1 MVTPAPGDADRL
13 EIRPLTEATIDQ
25 HIDALT
31 AIYGHHVLHG
41 TSSWELTPPD
51 AADMAGR
58 AKALLTGGYPY
69 LLALIDGRVAGYA
82 YAGAYRP
89 RPAYRYTVEHSIYV
103 NEAERRGGVG
113 HALML
118 ALIETCTARGFR
130 QMIAVVG
137 DSQNQQSIRFHE
149 KMGFRHAGLVENI
162 GFKFDRWMD
171 QVLMQRALGDGAETP
186 P

>member
-1 MVTPAPGDADRL
+1 MVTQAPGDIGNL
-13 EIRPLTEATIDQ
+13 EIRPLTEAAIDQ
-25 HIDALT
+25 HIDAIT

-51 AADMAGR
+51 ATDMASR
-58 AKALLTGGYPY
+58 AKALLAGNYPY
-69 LLALIDGRVAGYA
+69 LLALIDGRLAGYA

-103 NEAERRGGVG
+103 NEDERRGGVG
-113 HALML
+113 HTLMQ
-118 ALIETCTARGFR
+118 ALIAMCTARGFR

-149 KMGFRHAGLVENI
+149 KMGFRHVGLVENI
-162 GFKFDRWMD
+162 GFKFERWMD
-171 QVLMQRALGDGAETP
+171 QVLMQRPLGDGAETAP
-186 P
+186 

>member
-1 MVTPAPGDADRL
+1 MVTQAPGDVGNL
-13 EIRPLTEATIDQ
+13 EIRTLTETTIDQ
-25 HIDALT
+25 YIDAIT

-51 AADMAGR
+51 RVDMTDR
-58 AKALLTGGYPY
+58 AKALLAGGYPY
-69 LLALIDGRVAGYA
+69 LLALINGRVAGYA

-113 HALML
+113 HTLMQ
-118 ALIETCTARGFR
+118 ALIESCTARGFR

-149 KMGFRHAGLVENI
+149 KMGFRHVGLVENI
-162 GFKFDRWMD
+162 GFKFERWMD
-171 QVLMQRALGDGAETP
+171 QVLMQRALGDGAKTQP
-186 P
+186 

>member
-1 MVTPAPGDADRL
+1 MVTQAPDDTGKL
-13 EIRPLTEATIDQ
+13 EIRALTEAAIDQ
-25 HIDALT
+25 HIDAIT

-41 TSSWELTPPD
+41 TSSWELTPPNS
-51 AADMAGR
+51 ADMADR
-58 AKALLTGGYPY
+58 AKALLAGNYPY
-69 LLALIDGRVAGYA
+69 LLALIDGRLAGYA

-103 NEAERRGGVG
+103 NEANRRGGAG
-113 HALML
+113 HTLMQ
-118 ALIETCTARGFR
+118 ALIETCTALGFR

-149 KMGFRHAGLVENI
+149 KMGFRHVGLVENI

-171 QVLMQRALGDGAETP
+171 QVLMQRPLGDGAETAP
-186 P
+186 